1 MMRRA
6 LHAAFIVPCSFLAG
20 MSFQIGWALG
30 WMPAFLIA
38 FGLGLIAIVTVL
50 NLVFLEDA

>member
-1 MMRRA
+1 MMRKA

-38 FGLGLIAIVTVL
+38 SGLGLISIVTVL